1 MGDGLLGNT
10 NTRLD
15 HAADPRYRDPG
26 GGLVLAAMLPPPRE
40 GAEARKGMVGEQSQ
54 PLGGYGVSSFH
65 WCCGGISPGT
75 PRPSGVDTAPSPG
88 LGAAPAVGS
97 GELVASVQS
106 GNDFNGPLKRP
117 C

>member
-1 MGDGLLGNT
+1 
-10 NTRLD
+10 
-15 HAADPRYRDPG
+15 
-26 GGLVLAAMLPPPRE
+26 
-40 GAEARKGMVGEQSQ
+40 MVGEQSQ